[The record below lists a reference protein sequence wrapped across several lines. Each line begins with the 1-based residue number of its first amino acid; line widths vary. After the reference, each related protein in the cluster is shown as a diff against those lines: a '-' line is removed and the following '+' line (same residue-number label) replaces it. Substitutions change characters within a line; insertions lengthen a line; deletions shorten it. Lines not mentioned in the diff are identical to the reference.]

1 MTMAETDDIRSI
13 IAADFGSVT
22 TRAVL
27 IDLVNGAYRM
37 VARAETRTTADDPL
51 RDVAIG
57 LYRALAQISEATG
70 RELLTGDR
78 RSILIPEGRDSSG
91 VDALLATA
99 SVGQPLRVVVV
110 GLMPDVSVASAR
122 HVLSGSY
129 VDVVDVLS
137 LADVRTEE
145 QQINAVL
152 ARKPDMVFI
161 VGGTDA
167 GAEAPVLDL
176 VQVVRSAVQIAPKKP
191 TVLYAGNRALQNP
204 VRELLGEVCDLVV
217 TDNVRPGLL
226 DETPGSAQQGLA
238 ALYDRFKNEAGSGFD
253 EVSQISAIG
262 VLPTAQG
269 ITNLVRYL
277 GATTAPLKGVE
288 AAAGVLAVDVG
299 SATTLAAAAIRRREY
314 VSIRTDIGLGHSATG
329 LLEATTPGNIRR
341 WLTWDASEAEITS
354 YAYNKALRPATV
366 PQTEQELELEY
377 ALAREALRIVVGQA
391 RAKWPVEG
399 DVMPPLRPIVG
410 GGAVLAN
417 ASHPG
422 MAALL
427 LLDAI
432 QPEGV
437 TELWLDPAGLVPMM
451 GALGYL
457 KPEAVVQMVD
467 EGDLMKLGPVICAS
481 GRVRHIGRGGLR
493 ITIRLPD
500 GTVERKQVAAGT
512 LWTYP
517 LPPGQTARVDI
528 SVSRG
533 MSIGGSSRVRLALE
547 GGVAGLIF
555 DARGRP
561 LPLPREA
568 EVRAQLYPR
577 WVAGTRGAIR
587 RRMDEQDDSQ
597 VARDELG
604 RVALE
609 TETEMVTRAPE
620 QPPAIEVADSDDEP
634 TRRGLFGFLRRRAED
649 GLEET
654 DAADLKSRLEGSNVL
669 GDVLEEARQ
678 AEDRPAGK
686 QRRLFGRREAR
697 ETEAETVPAPAD
709 EQPGELDELVD
720 DLRASTE
727 EAEAPPARRSPF
739 RRG

>member
-1 MTMAETDDIRSI
+1 MAETDEIRSI
-13 IAADFGSVT
+13 IAADFGSVN

-51 RDVAIG
+51 RDVAVG
-57 LYRALAQISEATG
+57 LYRALAQIAETTG

-78 RSILIPEGRDSSG
+78 RSILIPEGRDGSG

-99 SVGQPLRVVVV
+99 SMGQPLRVVVV
-110 GLMPDVSVASAR
+110 GLMPDVSVASAQ
-122 HVLSGSY
+122 HVLAGSY

-167 GAEAPVLDL
+167 GAENPVLDL
-176 VQVVRSAVQIAPKKP
+176 VQVVRNAVQIAPKKP
-191 TVLYAGNRALQNP
+191 TVLYAGNRALQNR
-204 VRELLGEVCDLVV
+204 VREMLGEVCDLVV
-217 TDNVRPGLL
+217 TDNVRPALL

-238 ALYDRFKNEAGSGFD
+238 ALYDRFKNEAGTGFD
-253 EVSQISAIG
+253 EVSQLSAVG

-277 GATTAPLKGVE
+277 GATTRPLKGVE
-288 AAAGVLAVDVG
+288 TAVGVLAVDVG
-299 SATTLAAAAIRRREY
+299 SATTLAAASMRGREY
-314 VSIRTDIGLGHSATG
+314 VNIRTNIGIGHSAAS
-329 LLEATTPGNIRR
+329 LLEATTPGNLRR

-354 YAYNKALRPATV
+354 YLHNKALRPATV
-366 PQTEQELELEY
+366 PQTTEELELEY
-377 ALAREALRIVVGQA
+377 ALAREALRVVVEQA

-399 DVMPPLRPIVG
+399 DAMPPLRPIVG
-410 GGAVLAN
+410 SGAVLAN
-417 ASHPG
+417 APHPG

-437 TELWLDPAGLVPMM
+437 TELWLDPVGLLPML

-467 EGDLMKLGPVICAS
+467 EGDVMKIGSVVCAS
-481 GRVRHIGRGGLR
+481 GRVRQIGRGGLR

-517 LPPGQTARVDI
+517 LPPGQRARVDI
-528 SVSRG
+528 SASRG
-533 MSIGGSSRVRLALE
+533 LTIGGSSRVRLTLE

-561 LPLPREA
+561 LSLPREA
-568 EVRAQLYPR
+568 EVRARLYPR

-587 RRMDEQDDSQ
+587 RRVDEQDDSQ

-604 RVALE
+604 RVALDSGAE
-609 TETEMVTRAPE
+609 SVARPAEE
-620 QPPAIEVADSDDEP
+620 QPPALEVADSDSP
-634 TRRGLFGFLRRRAED
+634 PPRRRLFGFLRRRAETE
-649 GLEET
+649 LEET
-654 DAADLKSRLEGSNVL
+654 EQVDLEGRLGSGSVL
-669 GDVLEEARQ
+669 GDVLTEAQQ
-678 AEDRPAGK
+678 AEDQPARG
-686 QRRLFGRREAR
+686 RRGLFGRRAARAEAPP
-697 ETEAETVPAPAD
+697 TPAEAGAD
-709 EQPGELDELVD
+709 EAGELDALVD
-720 DLRASTE
+720 DLRTTASDV
-727 EAEAPPARRSPF
+727 AEPPARRSPF
-739 RRG
+739 RRR